1 MKTPKIIII
10 LIAFSLIISG
20 CDNVRSV
27 LGMPTSAQL
36 KVAQKKE
43 IARVELKRIEDSV
56 SKVKSDSI
64 KLVQEIIANGGYS
77 LMLKRYYV
85 IVGSFKVEEN
95 AAKKVEQ
102 IKIFNLNPEYLNFK
116 NGFKVVSAMSTD
128 NQDEANET
136 VINLI
141 DLGINKEEIWIYD
154 KSQKLHIE

>member
-36 KVAQKKE
+36 KAAQKKE

-64 KLVQEIIANGGYS
+64 KLVQEIISNGGYS